1 MQKGRAMHVEL
12 ATNLGQQNHTRD
24 PMPFSLSNMA
34 LFANVESEAIEGLL
48 EACPRRELTGGEVLI
63 RFGETNRTLY
73 LILDGRLRVHL
84 DSPDNPPLAV
94 LESGESVGELSVID
108 HKPASAWVVA
118 DSAAVLLAV
127 DQERFWSLVHASHAV
142 ACNMLGILTQRLRQ
156 SDAAISEG
164 QRLQRIYKR
173 HATTDELTGLYNRR
187 WMQNLLRRHLLRC
200 SMNRQ
205 PLSVMLVDID
215 GLRDFNAEFGRAAGD
230 HALFAVAQTLLHSVR
245 PGDTV
250 ARYSG
255 GHFLVLLPATDVV
268 GARIAA
274 ERARQAVAD
283 AVIMMSDESIL
294 PSVPV
299 SIGLTPMQPFDTPE
313 ALLAAA
319 GVALERAKA
328 SGRNCLS
335 ELTR

>member
-1 MQKGRAMHVEL
+1 MNVEP
-12 ATNLGQQNHTRD
+12 AKKSVQPSPVWG
-24 PMPFSLSNMA
+24 PMSLPLSNIA
-34 LFANVESEAIEGLL
+34 LFANVEPEAIEGLL
-48 EACPRRELTGGEVLI
+48 EACPRRELAAGEALI
-63 RFGETNRTLY
+63 RLGETNRTLY

-84 DSPDNPPLAV
+84 DSPDQPPLTV
-94 LESGESVGELSVID
+94 LGDGESVGELSVID
-108 HKPASAWVVA
+108 YKPASAWVVA
-118 DSAAVLLAV
+118 DTAATLLAV

-142 ACNMLGILTQRLRQ
+142 ACNLLGILAQRLRQ
-156 SDAAISEG
+156 SDAAINEG
-164 QRLQRIYKR
+164 QRLQRLYKR

-205 PLSVMLVDID
+205 PLSLMLVDID

-245 PGDTV
+245 PGDSV

-255 GHFLVLLPATDVV
+255 GHFLVLLPGTDVV

-294 PSVPV
+294 PSVTV
-299 SIGLTPMQPFDTPE
+299 SIGLTQMQPFDTPE
-313 ALLAAA
+313 ALLAAT
-319 GVALERAKA
+319 GIALERAKT

-335 ELTR
+335 ELSR